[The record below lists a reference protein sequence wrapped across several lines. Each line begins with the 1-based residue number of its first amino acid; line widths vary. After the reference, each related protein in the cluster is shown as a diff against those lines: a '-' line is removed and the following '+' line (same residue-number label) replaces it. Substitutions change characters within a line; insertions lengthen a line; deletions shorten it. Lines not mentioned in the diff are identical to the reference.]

1 MSYTSRTRNGYR
13 VLVAAVTGALSL
25 GSLTVTGLV
34 AGQAAADHND
44 QLAAKALK
52 EREAQ
57 EKYERDKAAYEAALA
72 AAEPQVIW
80 KKRPVKKSASRSA
93 ISRRAEAASV
103 AAAASVPGAQAA
115 RVAAAIPAVAGAV
128 PRPGP
133 APHPRRRLL
142 PRRAAAPERRPVAL
156 PQAAEPGSLPSGH
169 AFAATTFR
177 ALGTYIYVAVRDPRE
192 LSRAEQL
199 SRDLLAD
206 IDETCS
212 RFRDDSDLTLV
223 NAHAGSW
230 VAADPLLVAG
240 VRVALDAANLT
251 DWSVNPLVGKSL
263 SFWGYDR
270 DFESLVAQPTPVGA
284 ASETARDPDAWRRIE
299 LADDAVRI
307 PAGTSLDLGATAKA
321 WAADLI
327 VRAWA
332 EHLDHGALVSLGGDL
347 AILGDGEPW
356 PIAVSERPAEP
367 AQQEVSLD
375 RVAWPPPAWSYA
387 AGAAATPS
395 PTT

>member
-1 MSYTSRTRNGYR
+1 M
-13 VLVAAVTGALSL
+13 
-25 GSLTVTGLV
+25 
-34 AGQAAADHND
+34 
-44 QLAAKALK
+44 
-52 EREAQ
+52 
-57 EKYERDKAAYEAALA
+57 
-72 AAEPQVIW
+72 
-80 KKRPVKKSASRSA
+80 
-93 ISRRAEAASV
+93 
-103 AAAASVPGAQAA
+103 
-115 RVAAAIPAVAGAV
+115 
-128 PRPGP
+128 
-133 APHPRRRLL
+133 
-142 PRRAAAPERRPVAL
+142 AL

-212 RFRDDSDLTLV
+212 RIRDDSDLTLV

-240 VRVALDAANLT
+240 VRVALDAATLT
-251 DWSVNPLVGKSL
+251 DGLVNPLVGKSL

-284 ASETARDPDAWRRIE
+284 ASETALDPDAWRRIE
-299 LADDAVRI
+299 LTDDAVRI

-375 RVAWPPPAWSYA
+375 RGGLATSSMVVRRWRRGDTVAHHVIDPRTGRPA
-387 AGAAATPS
+387 AGPWRTATATGATATAANTATTAALILGVEAEAWLARHGIDARLVDHQGVAHAVGDWPIPPLTTDPGTTDPGTADQAATDPATFD
-395 PTT
+395 PATFDPATPERQTGATR